1 MKRASG
7 EATLARVISL
17 PLLVLYGLGVTIGA
31 GIYVLV
37 GETAAQAGMYA
48 PLSFIFAAI
57 VMAFSAGTF
66 AELSVRF
73 PQSAGEAIYVK
84 EGLRSEG
91 LALLTGG
98 IVLMSATVAAAT
110 ITLGGAGYV
119 LELLGLPREIVIL
132 LIVILMGGIAAWGVK
147 ESVIFAAVFTVLEI
161 LGLLVIVGA
170 GFWAQPDL
178 IMRLPEVIPPIGDF
192 AALSAIFTT
201 SLIAFFAFIGFDDV
215 VNLVEETKD
224 PARTMPLAI
233 LITLVVATVLYFMV
247 TAVAVLSVPLEDL
260 GASKAPI
267 GLLFERLT
275 GSSPIVI
282 TLIAIVATLN
292 GIVIQIVMAA
302 RVLYG
307 LGKKGSIPAIFARIH
322 PKTQTPVFST
332 ILVTTV
338 ILGLALFFPM
348 GTLAETTTKF
358 ILAVFTLVN
367 LSLVVLKIRK
377 VAAPTGA
384 YTVRIWVPIG
394 GVIACLTLLI
404 GPLVL
409 L

>member
-1 MKRASG
+1 MKPSKG
-7 EATLARVISL
+7 EAKLARVISL

-48 PLSFIFAAI
+48 PMSFIFAAV

-91 LALLTGG
+91 LSLLTGG
-98 IVLMSATVAAAT
+98 VVLLSATVAAAT
-110 ITLGGAGYV
+110 ITLGGTGYV
-119 LELLGLPREIVIL
+119 LELLGLPREVIIISIVL
-132 LIVILMGGIAAWGVK
+132 LMGGIAAWGVK

-161 LGLLVIVGA
+161 LGLLVIVAA
-170 GFWAQPDL
+170 GFWTQPDL
-178 IMRLPEVIPPIGDF
+178 IMRLPEVVPPFSDM
-192 AALSAIFTT
+192 AALSTIFTT

-215 VNLVEETKD
+215 VNLVEETKN
-224 PARTMPLAI
+224 PARVMPLAI
-233 LITLVVATVLYFMV
+233 LITLVIATVLYFAV

-260 GASKAPI
+260 GASTAPI

-307 LGKKGSIPAIFARIH
+307 LGKKGSIPAIFALVH

-332 ILVTTV
+332 VLVAAV
-338 ILGLALFFPM
+338 ILGLALFFPI
-348 GTLAETTTKF
+348 GKLAETTTQF
-358 ILAVFTLVN
+358 ILVVFTMVN
-367 LSLVVLKIRK
+367 LSLVVLKLRK
-377 VAAPTGA
+377 VPAPADA
-384 YTVRIWVPIG
+384 YTVGIWVPVG
-394 GVIACLTLLI
+394 GVIACLMLLI
-404 GPLVL
+404 GPWVL

>member
-1 MKRASG
+1 MS
-7 EATLARVISL
+7 EATKEVTLSRVISL

-37 GETAAQAGMYA
+37 GQTAAQAGMYA
-48 PLSFIFAAI
+48 PMSFIVAAI

-91 LALLTGG
+91 LSLLTGG

-110 ITLGGAGYV
+110 ITLGGTGYV
-119 LELLGLPREIVIL
+119 LELLGFQREIVIVS
-132 LIVILMGGIAAWGVK
+132 IVLLMGGVAAWGVK
-147 ESVIFAAVFTVLEI
+147 QSVIFAAVFTVLEI
-161 LGLLVIVGA
+161 LGLLVIIVA
-170 GFWAQPDL
+170 GFWTQPDL
-178 IMRLPEVIPPIGDF
+178 MARLPEVIPPIGDT
-192 AALSAIFTT
+192 AALTAIFTT

-215 VNLVEETKD
+215 VNLVEETKN

-233 LITLVVATVLYFMV
+233 LIVLVVATVLYFMV
-247 TAVAVLSVPLEDL
+247 TAVAVLTVPLENL
-260 GASKAPI
+260 ATSQAPI

-275 GSSPIVI
+275 GSSPLMI

-307 LGKKGSIPAIFARIH
+307 LGKKGSIPKVFASIH
-322 PKTQTPVFST
+322 PKTRTPVVST
-332 ILVTTV
+332 VLVTGV
-338 ILGLALFFPM
+338 ILGLALFFPIQA
-348 GTLAETTTKF
+348 LAEMTTQF
-358 ILAVFTLVN
+358 ILTVFTFVN
-367 LSLVVLKIRK
+367 LSLAVLKIRS
-377 VAAPTGA
+377 VPAPEGA
-384 YTVRIWVPIG
+384 YSVGIWVPIG
-394 GVIACLTLLI
+394 GVVACLLLLV
-404 GPLVL
+404 GPRVL

>member
-1 MKRASG
+1 MKTSSG
-7 EATLARVISL
+7 EAALARVISL

-91 LALLTGG
+91 LSLLTGG

-110 ITLGGAGYV
+110 ITLGGTGYV
-119 LELLGLPREIVIL
+119 LELLGLPREVIIVS
-132 LIVILMGGIAAWGVK
+132 IVLLMGGIAAWGVK

-161 LGLLVIVGA
+161 LGLLVIIGA
-170 GFWAQPDL
+170 GFWTRPDL
-178 IMRLPEVIPPIGDF
+178 ILRLPEVVPPISDF

-215 VNLVEETKD
+215 VNLVEETKN

-233 LITLVVATVLYFMV
+233 LITLVVATILYFMV
-247 TAVAVLSVPLEDL
+247 TAVAVLSVPLEEL
-260 GASKAPI
+260 GSSNAPI

-275 GSSPIVI
+275 GSSPFVI

-307 LGKKGSIPAIFARIH
+307 LGRKGSIPAIFAKVH
-322 PKTQTPVFST
+322 SKTHTPVFST
-332 ILVTTV
+332 VLITAV
-338 ILGLALFFPM
+338 ILGLALFFPI
-348 GTLAETTTKF
+348 GTLAETTTQF

-377 VAAPTGA
+377 VPAPVNA
-384 YTVRIWVPIG
+384 YTVGIWVPIG
-394 GVIACLTLLI
+394 GVVACLMLLI
-404 GPLVL
+404 GPWVL